1 MYFSELIKYEVIKM
15 LEITA
20 QLKESLKDCNQCL
33 REKYNYRSEVNDL
46 KLRKL
51 IEQEL
56 GAFKVLDKLE
66 QERLK
71 EWTNVG
77 AIIGVD
83 GSVNTLGKIY
93 PHYLSV
99 LQGLAKN
106 TIKSEDEIIQHE
118 VFSPLI
124 ESDRAKIFK
133 KYHKEEIESAPE
145 AAGKLRTSLL
155 AELEVKVAY
164 ASIKEWQPQ
173 LIMMDGSLSRYKFQ
187 AEDSWEG
194 LVDLALQEDVL
205 LLGVIEEIGTHK
217 ISENLKDDLPLKM
230 ENMYDRELLFGL
242 LEQREIMKIDN
253 ITLTH
258 GFKKAFF
265 RSARDPGVIGLDIL
279 KEQQSELN
287 FAAQVVDALTP
298 QDGRG
303 VPLWLDIV
311 DNEVRISNKMLN
323 AMVDNYID
331 ADLKQK
337 LFHSKRNDR
346 IY

>member
-1 MYFSELIKYEVIKM
+1 M

-33 REKYNYRSEVNDL
+33 REKYNYRSEVNGA

-56 GAFKVLDKLE
+56 GVFEVLDKLG

-71 EWTNVG
+71 EWTKPGSV
-77 AIIGVD
+77 IGVD

-106 TIKSEDEIIQHE
+106 TIKSEDEIIKHE

-124 ESDRAKIFK
+124 ESDREKIFK
-133 KYHKEEIESAPE
+133 KLNKEEVDNAQE
-145 AAGKLRTSLL
+145 AAGKIRTSLL
-155 AELEVKVAY
+155 ADLEVKVAY
-164 ASIKEWQPQ
+164 ESIRRWQPQ

-187 AEDSWEG
+187 AEESWEQ
-194 LVDLALQEDVL
+194 LVELALQEDVL
-205 LLGVIEEIGTHK
+205 LIGVIEEVGTHK
-217 ISENLKDDLPLKM
+217 ISESLREELPPKM
-230 ENMYDRELLFGL
+230 QNMYDRELLFGL
-242 LEQREIMKIDN
+242 LEQREMMKIDN
-253 ITLTH
+253 IALTH

-265 RSARDPGVIGLDIL
+265 RSSRDPGVIGLDIL
-279 KEQQSELN
+279 KEQQSELD

-303 VPLWLDIV
+303 IPIWLDIV
-311 DNEVRISNKMLN
+311 DNEVRISNKMLD